1 MCEDK
6 DCQVHTLQKVM
17 DERHAL
23 YEERHLTLKE
33 AIRKSEEAQA
43 LYNTTHNDLIRRLD
57 KQNEDFLSRRE
68 FSAAHEALRAEIA
81 VLREFKIAVASKEQ
95 IAEKVETHKEWGI
108 GVWVAIGIAA
118 LSWIV
123 PIMTVVLQHVK

>member
-6 DCQVHTLQKVM
+6 DCQVHTLQKVI

-43 LYNTTHNDLIRRLD
+43 LYHMDWQWEEKAR
-57 KQNEDFLSRRE
+57 
-68 FSAAHEALRAEIA
+68 ALMERMRN
-81 VLREFKIAVASKEQ
+81 V
-95 IAEKVETHKEWGI
+95 G
-108 GVWVAIGIAA
+108 A
-118 LSWIV
+118 L
-123 PIMTVVLQHVK
+123 